1 VLIAQ
6 ISDTHITAEGEL
18 LAGRVDSAANLA
30 RIVERIR
37 ALDTKLACVLATGDL
52 TEHGTAEEYALF
64 RALLAPLAVPV
75 YAIPGNHDRREAMR
89 AAFRDCSWMP
99 HKLDEPVHYSIE
111 LGTLCIFALDTLVEG
126 QDHGAL
132 TVSQLDWL
140 DAQLAVVADRPAIVM
155 LHHPPV
161 NSGVRVMDAMKL
173 VDPERLGEI
182 VGRHHNIERVLCGH
196 LHYTMHARWHGTT
209 VSVSPSAVE
218 QLHLAFI
225 PDAPLASVAEP
236 PGFQLHFWD
245 EANGLISHSV
255 PAGPYDGPFLYP

>member
-6 ISDTHITAEGEL
+6 ISDTHITAAGEL

-30 RIVERIR
+30 RIVARIR
-37 ALDTKLACVLATGDL
+37 GLDTRPACVLATGDL

-64 RALLAPLAVPV
+64 RELLAPLGVAV
-75 YAIPGNHDRREAMR
+75 YAIPGNHDRREPMR
-89 AAFRDCSWMP
+89 AAFGDCAWMP
-99 HKLDEPVHYSIE
+99 QALGEPVHYGFE
-111 LGTLCIFALDTLVEG
+111 LGPLSVFALDTLVEG

-132 TVSQLDWL
+132 DAGQLDWL
-140 DAQLAVVADRPAIVM
+140 EARLAASERRPVIVM

-173 VDPERLGEI
+173 LDPERLGAI
-182 VGRHHNIERVLCGH
+182 VGKHGNIERILCGH
-196 LHYTMHARWHGTT
+196 LHYTMHVRWHGTT
-209 VSVSPSAVE
+209 VSVAPSGVE
-218 QLHLAFI
+218 QLHLAFA

-245 EANGLISHSV
+245 ATNVLISHSV
-255 PAGPYDGPFLYP
+255 PVGAYGRPFPYP